1 MSQIAFTASH
11 HLATEAGMDIL
22 TNGGNA
28 VEAMVAASATVSVA
42 YPHMTGLGGDGFWLI
57 HKPGDEP
64 IAIDA
69 SGYSAELAS
78 TSFFTEDKS
87 IPSRGGKA
95 AITIAG
101 AVSGWQQA
109 LQWSEQNLN
118 GEITLEALFKAAI
131 KHAKEGI
138 EVTESLANTTKNKL
152 SELQNI
158 TGFSE
163 VYLRHQKP
171 LNEGDILKQP
181 GLVNLFE
188 GLIEKGLMDFYQG
201 DIAKI
206 IAEALGAAGSP
217 IQDSDMEGYQA
228 QLFEPLKCDISKGC
242 LYNLNAPTQGVASLI
257 ILALYDRIY
266 QSNWTELE
274 RVHHLIECTKQAFMI
289 RDANVTDISRL
300 SQDLDAFLEDEFLDK
315 LSQKISSDQAM
326 PWPNVAEPGDTIWMG
341 AIDENGVMVSYI
353 QSLYWEFG
361 SGVVIP
367 ELGLVWNNRGVGFSL
382 KKGHINELKPRV
394 KPFHTLNPAMCL
406 FKDGSRM
413 VYGTMGGE
421 GQPQT
426 QAAVFSRIS
435 DLGLTPNEAIA
446 QPRWLLG
453 RTWGDSVNNLK
464 LEKMLAEQ
472 IGEGL
477 QELGHEIEVVDDLS
491 EMMGHAGAIILH
503 SDGKVEA
510 GSDPRSDGQAI
521 VNEAKNGI

>member
-11 HLATEAGMDIL
+11 HLATEAGMEIL
-22 TNGGNA
+22 NGGGNA
-28 VEAMVAASATVSVA
+28 VEAMVAAAATISVA

-57 HKPGDEP
+57 HKPGEEP
-64 IAIDA
+64 VAIDA
-69 SGYSAELAS
+69 AGYSADLA
-78 TSFFTEDKS
+78 TADFFAGEKS

-109 LQWSEQNLN
+109 LKWSEDNLN
-118 GEITLEALFKAAI
+118 GQATLKSLLKNPI

-152 SELQNI
+152 SELEHI
-158 TGFSE
+158 PGFSE
-163 VYLRHQKP
+163 VYLHNNKP
-171 LNEGDILKQP
+171 LKKGDILKQP
-181 GLVNLFE
+181 GLVTLFE

-201 DIAKI
+201 DIAKT
-206 IAEALGAAGSP
+206 IAKTLRAAGSP
-217 IQDSDMEGYQA
+217 IKTDDLAGYQA
-228 QLFEPLKCDISKGC
+228 QIVEPMKCNISKGC
-242 LYNLNAPTQGVASLI
+242 LYNLDAPTQGIASLI

-266 QSNWTELE
+266 QADWTEVE

-289 RDANVTDISRL
+289 RDANVTDKSRL
-300 SQDLDAFLEDEFLDK
+300 PQDLDAFLEDEFLDS
-315 LSQKISSDQAM
+315 LSQKISAEQAM
-326 PWPNVAEPGDTIWMG
+326 PWPYVAEPGDTIWMG
-341 AIDENGVMVSYI
+341 AVDENGVMVSYI

-367 ELGLVWNNRGVGFSL
+367 ELGLVWNNRGVGLSL
-382 KKGHINELKPRV
+382 EKDHINELKPQM

-406 FKDGSRM
+406 FKDGRRM

-426 QAAVFSRIS
+426 QAAVFSRIT

-446 QPRWLLG
+446 EPRWLLG
-453 RTWGDSVNNLK
+453 RTWGDSLNNLK
-464 LEKMLAEQ
+464 LEQTLADH
-472 IGEGL
+472 IGEDL
-477 QELGHEIEVVDDLS
+477 QKLGHEVEVVDDLA
-491 EMMGHAGAIILH
+491 EMMGHAGAIMLNA
-503 SDGKVEA
+503 DGQVEA

-521 VNEAKNGI
+521 VNEVTNGV